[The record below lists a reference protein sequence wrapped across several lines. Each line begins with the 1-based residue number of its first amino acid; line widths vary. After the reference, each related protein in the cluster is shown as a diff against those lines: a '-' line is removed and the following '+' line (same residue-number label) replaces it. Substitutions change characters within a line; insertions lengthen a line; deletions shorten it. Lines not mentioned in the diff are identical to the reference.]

1 MALTRKLLKGMGLND
16 EQMDT
21 IIEAHMD
28 TVDGLKAEVSKYKGD
43 AEKLPGVQKELDALK
58 AVGDGGWE
66 NRAKDWEKK
75 YNDLVADNTK
85 KETQAAKETA
95 VRAYFESKNIK
106 GANLNIA
113 MRSSAAEISAVEL
126 ENGNIKDTSAL
137 DSLIAGDYAGL
148 VSNTNTPVV
157 RVDMNARLNNKD
169 KPVSKEDILSIK
181 DGAARRQA
189 MLDNPSLF
197 GLGESK

>member
-1 MALTRKLLKGMGLND
+1 MALTRK
-16 EQMDT
+16 
-21 IIEAHMD
+21 
-28 TVDGLKAEVSKYKGD
+28 
-43 AEKLPGVQKELDALK
+43 ALK
-58 AVGDGGWE
+58 AMGLSDEQVDSIIEMHTETVDVLKQYKSDAEQLPEVQRKLREAEEALRNVGNDGYKE
-66 NRAKDWEKK
+66 KYEAEHKAFEDYKTEIANKDAK
-75 YNDLVADNTK
+75 
-85 KETQAAKETA
+85 AAKETA

-113 MRSSAAEISAVEL
+113 MRSSAAEIAAVEL

-169 KPVSKEDILSIK
+169 KPVSKEDILGIK

-189 MLDNPSLF
+189 MLENPSLF

>member
-1 MALTRKLLKGMGLND
+1 MALTRKALKAMGLTD
-16 EQMDT
+16 EQ
-21 IIEAHMD
+21 IESVIEMHTE
-28 TVDGLKAEVSKYKGD
+28 TVDGFKEDINKYKAD
-43 AEKLPGVQKELDALK
+43 AEKLPGVQRELDALK
-58 AVGDGGWE
+58 ATKDDGYKE
-66 NRAKDWEKK
+66 RYEAEHRAFEDYKTEIANKDAK
-75 YNDLVADNTK
+75 
-85 KETQAAKETA
+85 AAKETA

-113 MRSSAAEISAVEL
+113 MRSSAAEIAAVEL

-148 VSNTNTPVV
+148 VSNTNNPVV

-169 KPVSKEDILSIK
+169 KPVSKEDILGIK

-189 MLDNPSLF
+189 MLENPSLF